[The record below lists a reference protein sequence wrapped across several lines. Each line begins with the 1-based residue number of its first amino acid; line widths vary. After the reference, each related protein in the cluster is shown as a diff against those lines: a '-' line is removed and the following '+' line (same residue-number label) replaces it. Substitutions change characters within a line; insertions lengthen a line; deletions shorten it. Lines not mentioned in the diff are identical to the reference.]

1 VTGNQFSEV
10 DLDLLADYV
19 GGVLDG
25 TPEHVRVTDLVA
37 HDPVWRSAHE
47 SLTAGM
53 TAVESQLNALG
64 AASEPMPADL
74 AVRLEDAFRA
84 ATPAPRL
91 EPIRGG
97 LAAGRAPARPPR
109 RRWRWAMPVAA
120 AAAVLAVAGIGLDY
134 LAGRST
140 TATDNRSSSAGSV
153 AQGEG
158 APMAASAEPQVPA
171 PPTGDQ
177 IRSTGADY
185 DDATLAGGVPTRLNQ
200 APGKNATVAPA
211 PLGDVAAGP
220 LARLRAP
227 DARLGCLNAIAT
239 ANGAGPITVQTV
251 DYARF
256 RGKPALV
263 VRFSAANG
271 KWAWASG
278 PACGTPD
285 AGAATLASVPVG

>member
-19 GGVLDG
+19 GGALDG
-25 TPEHVRVTDLVA
+25 TPEHVTVTDLVA

-47 SLTAGM
+47 RLTAGM
-53 TAVESQLNALG
+53 TAVGAQLSALG

-74 AVRLEDAFRA
+74 AERLEEAFRA

-97 LAAGRAPARPPR
+97 GAAGQTSARSSR

-134 LAGRST
+134 LAGHST
-140 TATDNRSSSAGSV
+140 TTDNRSSSAAGGL
-153 AQGEG
+153 AEG
-158 APMAASAEPQVPA
+158 QEAPMAASGAVSAQSGA
-171 PPTGDQ
+171 D
-177 IRSTGADY
+177 IRSTGTDY
-185 DDATLAGGVPTRLNQ
+185 DAATLAGDAPTTLDR

-211 PLGDVAAGP
+211 PAGDTAAGP

-227 DARLGCLNAIAT
+227 DARLGCLNAIAA

-271 KWAWASG
+271 TWAWASG
-278 PACGTPD
+278 PACGTPG

>member
-1 VTGNQFSEV
+1 
-10 DLDLLADYV
+10 
-19 GGVLDG
+19 
-25 TPEHVRVTDLVA
+25 
-37 HDPVWRSAHE
+37 
-47 SLTAGM
+47 
-53 TAVESQLNALG
+53 
-64 AASEPMPADL
+64 
-74 AVRLEDAFRA
+74 
-84 ATPAPRL
+84 
-91 EPIRGG
+91 
-97 LAAGRAPARPPR
+97 
-109 RRWRWAMPVAA
+109 MPVAA
-120 AAAVLAVAGIGLDY
+120 AAGVLAVAGIGLDY
-134 LAGRST
+134 LAGYST
-140 TATDNRSSSAGSV
+140 TATDNRSSAAGSV

-158 APMAASAEPQVPA
+158 APLAASADPQVPV

-177 IRSTGADY
+177 IRSSGADY
-185 DDATLAGGVPTRLNQ
+185 DDATLAGGVPTRLDK

-211 PLGDVAAGP
+211 PLGDTAAGP

-227 DARLGCLNAIAT
+227 GARLDCLNAIAV

-271 KWAWASG
+271 TWAWASG